1 MKHTEGSGSI
11 LKSRFARG
19 MFPLM
24 AMLFAFAL
32 AAPEAQALVY
42 TSELSFPSAP
52 AAALADFPVLVR
64 ISSTTPS
71 GFSYEDCPDASH
83 LWFADDGGAALPFEV
98 DTWDTNGTSF
108 V

>member
-1 MKHTEGSGSI
+1 MKHIHTEGPGSI
-11 LKSRFARG
+11 LKSRFVRG
-19 MFPLM
+19 LFPLV
-24 AMLFAFAL
+24 AALLAFAL

-71 GFSYEDCPDASH
+71 GFSY
-83 LWFADDGGAALPFEV
+83 
-98 DTWDTNGTSF
+98 
-108 V
+108 